1 MSKIRARNS
10 AESALKNAI
19 IRSNDGKHEI
29 DLVSSITELCYFE
42 SLMMD
47 SISVK
52 LSFVDTGST
61 EKLGGKTIKEVFPL
75 TGTEVVNLKLSQN
88 LNDEEEIVLG
98 GEKEMIL
105 YVNDFS
111 PVYEDS
117 RKNLIVMELRPKEY
131 IKSQN
136 MSMAGT
142 FYGLI
147 SDSVE
152 KILKEELKTEKELD
166 IEPTINTRNF
176 TAYHKK
182 PIILLN
188 WLSKQSVSSEHQ
200 TLGKSA
206 GYFLFETA
214 EGYKYKSIDGLL
226 NQNNQK
232 QKKSYIYNNTPDTQV
247 PAGYDGNVLEFDNTN
262 LINIQQKSKMGT
274 YSNRIVL
281 FDPFNT
287 FYEVKKNKAD
297 DENVKS
303 SGKKLPVFNREF
315 DIDYTRTSYFVL
327 DTGTFPEGDVDEQL
341 EKSKIQNFSYGEIV
355 NQSFMRYNQFFS
367 SQVSITIPGDFELHV
382 GDLIFVDAPQLNA
395 EKSDE
400 IDRQSGGLYII
411 SDLCH
416 YITPKEFRTEL
427 TLVRDSF
434 GRKGNHTT
442 SI

>member
-147 SDSVE
+147 SDNVE

-247 PAGYDGNVLEFDNTN
+247 SAGYDGNVLEFDNTN